1 MSDEPEVSEQPEK
14 PLSRRDLLRRAGV
27 GAAAIGV
34 AGSGASKAFAF
45 AGPHKH
51 TGRWLSG
58 DLKILQWV
66 HFVPDYDEWFDK
78 TWCKQWGE
86 KNDVNVSVDHIANTQ
101 LDARAASEVAAQSGH
116 DIFQFLAPP
125 AIYEDQVIN
134 HKDIVAQAT
143 KKVGKMGTLAKLSTY
158 NPKTRKYFAVSDNYV
173 PDPVVW
179 RHDLWSGVGEAPTTW
194 EHVRKAAPKLK
205 NAGHPIG
212 IGMSNELDSN
222 MANIA
227 FLMCFGSFIQNEENR
242 LTIKSKQTVEALK
255 FMASIYKTGETDE
268 IFGWNPASNNNFLYS
283 GKGSMILNAISA
295 TRTPEDQHLP
305 FVDNLWIWPIP
316 AGPHG
321 RFGLEHVMG
330 CYVVW
335 KFAKNKPA
343 AEKFLAD
350 LIINY
355 KQATMASK
363 LYNFPSFP
371 GAFPFN
377 SIKSVAKNDA
387 HKPRGKYTILNTIA
401 EKYTHNVGY
410 PGFSNAAI
418 NEIFTTYLIPQMF
431 AEVAQGKMSAQD
443 AVDAANRQMTGI
455 YRKWKRRKKL

>member
-1 MSDEPEVSEQPEK
+1 VPEDPA
-14 PLSRRDLLRRAGV
+14 LSRRELLRRAGI

-51 TGRWLSG
+51 TGQWLSG
-58 DLKILQWV
+58 NLSILQWV
-66 HFVPDYDEWFDK
+66 HFVPDYDTWFDK
-78 TWCKQWGE
+78 TWCKEWGE
-86 KNDVNVSVDHIANTQ
+86 KNDVNVTVDHIANTQ

-134 HKDIVAQAT
+134 HKDIVAAAT

-158 NPKTRKYFAVSDNYV
+158 NPKTKKYFAVSDNYV

-179 RHDLWSGVGEAPTTW
+179 RHDLWNGVGEAPTTW

-227 FLMCFGSFIQNEENR
+227 FMMCFGSFIQNEENQ
-242 LTIKSKQTVEALK
+242 LTIKSKQTVDAVK
-255 FMASIYKTGETDE
+255 FMTSIYKQGETDE

-305 FVDNLWIWPIP
+305 FVDDLWIWPIP
-316 AGPHG
+316 SGPHG

-330 CYVVW
+330 CYVIW

-355 KQATMASK
+355 KEATNASK

-371 GAFPFN
+371 GAYPF
-377 SIKSVAKNDA
+377 SAIRAAAKADT
-387 HKPRGKYTILNTIA
+387 HKPRGKYTILTTIA

-418 NEIFTTYLIPQMF
+418 NELFTTYLIPQMF
-431 AEVAQGKMSAQD
+431 AQVAQGKLSAQD
-443 AVDAANRQMTGI
+443 AVNAAHRQMTGI
-455 YRKWKRRKKL
+455 FRKWKRRGKL

>member
-1 MSDEPEVSEQPEK
+1 MADESDVPK
-14 PLSRRDLLRRAGV
+14 DGLSRRELLRRAGV
-27 GAAAIGV
+27 GAAAVGV

-58 DLKILQWV
+58 DLSILQWV
-66 HFVPDYDEWFDK
+66 HFVPDYDTWFDK
-78 TWCKQWGE
+78 TWCVEWGQ
-86 KNDVNVSVDHIANTQ
+86 KNDVHVTVDHIANTQ

-134 HKDIVAQAT
+134 HAPIVQEVQ
-143 KKVGKMGTLAKLSTY
+143 KKVGKMNTLAKLSTY
-158 NPKTRKYFAVSDNYV
+158 NPRTKKYFALSDNYV

-179 RHDLWSGVGEAPTTW
+179 RHDLWYGLGEAPTTW
-194 EHVRKAAPKLK
+194 ENVRKAAPKLK
-205 NAGHPIG
+205 NIGHPIG

-227 FLMCFGSFIQNEENR
+227 FMMCFGAFIQNSSNR
-242 LTIKSKQTVEALK
+242 LTIKSKQTIEALK
-255 FMASIYKTGETDE
+255 FMADIYKNGETDE

-295 TRTPEDQHLP
+295 TRTPEDQKLP
-305 FVDNLWIWPIP
+305 FADDLWIWPIP
-316 AGPHG
+316 KGPHG

-330 CYVVW
+330 CYVIW

-343 AEKFLAD
+343 AQKFLAD
-350 LIINY
+350 LCINY
-355 KQATMASK
+355 KQATTASK

-371 GAFPFN
+371 GAYPFK
-377 SIKSVAKNDA
+377 SIYKAAKVDT
-387 HKPRGKYTILNTIA
+387 HRPHGKYNVLTKIA
-401 EKYTHNVGY
+401 ESYTHNVGY

-431 AEVAQGKMSAQD
+431 AQVAQGKMSA
-443 AVDAANRQMTGI
+443 ADAASSAQQAMAPI
-455 YRKWKRRKKL
+455 FQKWRDKKKI

>member
-1 MSDEPEVSEQPEK
+1 MSDEPEVSEQPEQ

-86 KNDVNVSVDHIANTQ
+86 KNDVNVTVDHIANTQ

-179 RHDLWSGVGEAPTTW
+179 RHDLWSDVGEAPTTW

-227 FLMCFGSFIQNEENR
+227 FLMCFGSFIQNEESH

-255 FMASIYKTGETDE
+255 FIASIYKTGETDE

-377 SIKSVAKNDA
+377 TIKTAAKADT
-387 HKPRGKYTILNTIA
+387 HKPHGKYTILNTIA

-443 AVDAANRQMTGI
+443 AVNAANRQMTGI